1 MENNELT
8 IAPQNTGESGQ
19 VFAPAQFE
27 HAQRIAKLLS
37 SSDLVPNQY
46 KGNIANTMVALEMAF
61 RMNASPLM
69 VMQNLHI
76 IHGRPSWASSFII
89 ASINSCGKFGTL
101 RFKSD
106 DKSCRAIATDRST
119 GEIIEGPLVTME
131 MAKQDDR
138 GQILYNPHNQYLQ
151 TGLEIGVLGMVIL
164 LFIVGYGIVKGYKTR
179 NWLLLLLATCLAYNC
194 LFESMLQR
202 QSGIVFFT
210 FWLVILSIYSLKN
223 EHKEIS
229 NEHE

>member
-1 MENNELT
+1 MKTLITYTHAKLQIKFANKSCNCIFAIPMENNELT

-101 RFKSD
+101 RFQSD
-106 DKSCRAIATDRST
+106 DKSCRAVATDRST

-131 MAKQDDR
+131 MAKQEGWIDKAGSKWKTMPELMLKYR
-138 GQILYNPHNQYLQ
+138 AAAFFGRLYCPEIMMGLYSADETIDIVANQS
-151 TGLEIGVLGMVIL
+151 
-164 LFIVGYGIVKGYKTR
+164 K
-179 NWLLLLLATCLAYNC
+179 
-194 LFESMLQR
+194 
-202 QSGIVFFT
+202 
-210 FWLVILSIYSLKN
+210 
-223 EHKEIS
+223 
-229 NEHE
+229 

>member
-1 MENNELT
+1 MITYTRAKLQIKFVNKSCNCIFATPMENNELS

-89 ASINSCGKFGTL
+89 ASIKSCGKFGTL

-131 MAKQDDR
+131 MAKLEGWIDKAGSKWKTMPELMLKYR
-138 GQILYNPHNQYLQ
+138 AAAFFGRLYCPEIMMGLYSADETIDIVANQS
-151 TGLEIGVLGMVIL
+151 
-164 LFIVGYGIVKGYKTR
+164 K
-179 NWLLLLLATCLAYNC
+179 
-194 LFESMLQR
+194 
-202 QSGIVFFT
+202 
-210 FWLVILSIYSLKN
+210 
-223 EHKEIS
+223 
-229 NEHE
+229 